1 MCRVGR
7 VLGSHVCSKPGT
19 RRFMSVTVPLRH
31 DAACPFGMMPCRSGA
46 ARSLITVS
54 RCCEA
59 SADNRNKG
67 SDNRHK
73 GAENRNTG
81 TDNRHKAADNR
92 NKVLIITVRVPI
104 IKIQALHRRLTLSR
118 EERKVFD
125 FMDKLENKLDHD
137 IAAAIAVQRGFR
149 SVRPRARYRC
159 IRVLKA

>member
-1 MCRVGR
+1 M
-7 VLGSHVCSKPGT
+7 
-19 RRFMSVTVPLRH
+19 PLRH
-31 DAACPFGMMPCRSGA
+31 DALCRSGA

-73 GAENRNTG
+73 GAKNRNTG

-92 NKVLIITVRVPI
+92 NKVLIITLRVPI

-125 FMDKLENKLDHD
+125 FMDKLESKLDHD